1 MSVAQAICTLQLLV
15 STALLAK
22 VFAANEKLERVG
34 KPSLC
39 KTSNEAANYNHTCGQ
54 ISGGVVSNARLL
66 NERCCCLNDIF
77 CQFRLASGCSETARK
92 YWHYSCRIPRN

>member
-39 KTSNEAANYNHTCGQ
+39 KMSNEAANYNYTCGQ
-54 ISGGVVSNARLL
+54 ISGGVVSYARLL
-66 NERCCCLNDIF
+66 NERCCIYFASKFYGKLIIF
-77 CQFRLASGCSETARK
+77 FTK
-92 YWHYSCRIPRN
+92 HDY